1 MFTFLP
7 ILTLGCISMCFAF
20 MLAIKDILP
29 IISLGLIKH
38 IITIMMTHSWLFMW
52 HGVEVGRGGCNGPNS
67 NVKIGKGVGIFE
79 LGPLQPPLPTSNTMP
94 HE

>member
-1 MFTFLP
+1 MVTLSPIIQNSPSFILSHFMFTFLP

-38 IITIMMTHSWLFMW
+38 IITIMMTH
-52 HGVEVGRGGCNGPNS
+52 
-67 NVKIGKGVGIFE
+67 I
-79 LGPLQPPLPTSNTMP
+79 TSSFIPIMS
-94 HE
+94 